1 MGVDTTV
8 KIHGLIGT
16 QDCRIAECGL
26 VFHRRFFF
34 LRSTRPP
41 VSQTVAVLIQVRD
54 AQKSYGDQVLLDGA
68 EVSLVDDVK
77 VGFIGRNGA
86 GKSTLLRVLMGDE
99 ELEKGEVIHHPSIR
113 IGYLRQHDPFQ
124 PGESALNFLMR
135 DSGQPDWRCGEVA
148 GQFELKGAYLEGPV
162 KELSG
167 GWQTRVKLAA
177 LLLHDPN
184 LLMLDEPTNFLD
196 LRTQILLEHFLRDF
210 KKAALI
216 VSHDRAFLSATC
228 SQTLELSRGKLTMF
242 PGKIDAFLEYREE
255 RREHDR
261 RVNATTIA
269 KQKQLQRFIDK
280 NRANASTASQAR
292 SKAKQLARLQT
303 TEIEVDEPTVHIRA
317 PRVEP
322 RQGNAV
328 RCDALAIGYPDHR
341 VADEITLE
349 IEHGQRAAIVGD
361 NGQGKTTLLRTLV
374 HSLDPLEG
382 NLKWGYGVEI
392 GTYAQHVYTSLDER
406 QTVIEHLEYTSDSET
421 TRQDLLAMA
430 GALLFRDE
438 HIHKKIKVL
447 SGGERARLCMAG
459 LLLGT
464 ANVLV
469 LDEPGNH
476 LDVETVEALAEALE
490 NYKGTVIFTS
500 HDRHFMHR
508 VATSVIEVRD
518 GSVKN
523 YFGNYDAY
531 LASVEKEID
540 DGERQRASAAKGSNT
555 AGGPP
560 PKSKSTDDRQV
571 QRDQRRTEKEIK
583 NLEKKIARLDDE
595 KRAIHAKLLEETDPD
610 EAVRLHQQMTEI
622 SEELSEAEERWMELS
637 EEA

>member
-1 MGVDTTV
+1 M
-8 KIHGLIGT
+8 
-16 QDCRIAECGL
+16 
-26 VFHRRFFF
+26 
-34 LRSTRPP
+34 
-41 VSQTVAVLIQVRD
+41 AVLIQVRD
-54 AQKSYGDQVLLDGA
+54 AHKRFGDQVLLDAA

-86 GKSTLLRVLMGDE
+86 GKSTLLKVLLGEE
-99 ELEKGEVIHHPSIR
+99 ELEQGEVVHHPKLR

-124 PGESALNFLMR
+124 PGESALDFLIR

-148 GQFELKGAYLEGPV
+148 GQFELKGPYLEGPV

-210 KKAALI
+210 NKAALI
-216 VSHDRAFLSATC
+216 VSHDRAFLAATC
-228 SQTLELSRGKLTMF
+228 SQTLELGRGKLTMF
-242 PGKIDAFLEYREE
+242 PGKIDAFLDYRDE

-261 RVNATTIA
+261 RVNSTVVA

-292 SKAKQLARLQT
+292 SKAKQLEKLQT
-303 TEIEVDEPTVHIRA
+303 VELEVDEPTVHIRA

-322 RQGNAV
+322 RRGTAV
-328 RCDALAIGYPDHR
+328 RCEGLSMGYRDHL
-341 VADEITLE
+341 VADNIALE
-349 IEHGQRAAIVGD
+349 IEHGERAGIVGD

-382 NLKWGYGVEI
+382 SVRWGHGVEI
-392 GTYAQHVYTSLDER
+392 GTYAQHVYTSLDPR
-406 QTVIEHLEYTSDSET
+406 MTVLEHLEYVSDSET
-421 TRQDLLAMA
+421 TRQDVLAMA
-430 GALLFRDE
+430 GTLLFRDE
-438 HIHKKIKVL
+438 HINKKVKVL

-459 LLLGT
+459 LLLGS

-490 NYKGTVIFTS
+490 QYKGTVIFTS

-508 VATSVIEVRD
+508 VASSVIEVRD
-518 GSVKN
+518 GAVKN
-523 YFGNYDAY
+523 YFGNYDSY
-531 LASVEKEID
+531 LQSVEKEID
-540 DGERQRASAAKGSNT
+540 DGERERAKAKPAKASGIV
-555 AGGPP
+555 
-560 PKSKSTDDRQV
+560 KSDYRQQ
-571 QRDQRRTEKEIK
+571 QRDQRKAEKEIK
-583 NLEKKIARLDDE
+583 NLEKKIARLDDQ
-595 KRAIHAKLLEETDPD
+595 KREIN
-610 EAVRLHQQMTEI
+610 QQLMTESDPGKAVELHEQLTEI
-622 SEELSEAEERWMELS
+622 ASELEAAEERWMELS
-637 EEA
+637 SEP